1 MNIRFANKFDIPRL
15 IELMKHYRS
24 QSPLECLKDS
34 NNEHHV
40 ETLLQHI
47 IAGSGVIY
55 VADYEG
61 LVVGMIVAIKNKNI
75 WDPDIHNFNELAYW
89 VEPEHRGTSAGYR
102 LLKAYQ
108 EAAEQAKASGE
119 IKYYTISKMI
129 NSPDLS
135 YDRFG
140 FRKLEEMWEQ

>member
-1 MNIRFANKFDIPRL
+1 MKIRLANKFDIPRL
-15 IELMKHYRS
+15 IELMKHYRDS
-24 QSPLECLKDS
+24 SPLLCLKDS

-47 IAGSGVIY
+47 IIGRGVAF

-61 LVVGMIVAIKNKNI
+61 LVVGMIVAVKNQNI
-75 WDPDIHNFNELAYW
+75 WDPEIHNFNELAYW
-89 VEPEHRGTSAGYR
+89 VEPEHRGSSAGFK
-102 LLKAYQ
+102 LLKKYQ
-108 EAAEQAKASGE
+108 EFAEQAKALGT